1 MYIWICLFFRYL
13 YMDMDMF
20 RYVYMDLD
28 IFRYVYMDTLGKLKW
43 KKVGAL
49 TEDGQKYS
57 DYISD
62 MQVYI
67 ITVLNIRI
75 RIQRG
80 TNLTKKILKISLKPD
95 GKREIVKNKM
105 LMTWT
110 RIRI

>member
-1 MYIWICLFFRYL
+1 
-13 YMDMDMF
+13 MF

-62 MQVYI
+62 MQVYL
-67 ITVLNIRI
+67 ITVLNI

-80 TNLTKKILKISLKPD
+80 TNLTKKF
-95 GKREIVKNKM
+95 
-105 LMTWT
+105 
-110 RIRI
+110 

>member
-1 MYIWICLFFRYL
+1 MDMFRYV

-20 RYVYMDLD
+20 RYVYMHIDMLRYVYMDMDMFKYVYMDMYMD

-80 TNLTKKILKISLKPD
+80 TNLTKKF
-95 GKREIVKNKM
+95 
-105 LMTWT
+105 
-110 RIRI
+110 